1 MKRMNMKSMAATVRA
16 AGAAV
21 FVMFSQEVLTQDLF
35 RDLLAMC

>member
-1 MKRMNMKSMAATVRA
+1 MAATVRT

-35 RDLLAMC
+35 RELLLTC

>member
-1 MKRMNMKSMAATVRA
+1 VRT